1 MINYIFLFL
10 TRDYPYAYMANNTK
24 FSLLAKG
31 LSSLGCKVCIINDPY
46 HSNKGSYKLCSTDGY
61 DIIQWSSQ
69 RDVIFSNV
77 RLVLRERF
85 VKGAKNVVI
94 VEYFNFIKLNN
105 IILLCKNEG
114 YLVGAAFQEWHWNI
128 EKNLRGKINAF
139 VIERLLYKKCNFIMP
154 ISEFLI
160 TKAKQMNRNIF
171 KLPIISTFHHI
182 NQTYEPEPYFAYC
195 ASLAYK
201 DSIFKAIDALSL
213 AKYDDIRLK
222 LIVNGSPCAI
232 NEFINEA
239 KTLPV
244 SNKIDIYYNVS
255 SDVLKKIYSRAL
267 GLLIP
272 LIPNYIP
279 DIARFSQKIAEYLE
293 MARPILTTN
302 VGEIPFYFTDRKN
315 VYIMEYTAE
324 SIAMV
329 MDEIYEK
336 PIVSNQIGKNGWEL
350 GNNYFNVYRVSADL
364 NRFVESL

>member
-1 MINYIFLFL
+1 
-10 TRDYPYAYMANNTK
+10 
-24 FSLLAKG
+24 
-31 LSSLGCKVCIINDPY
+31 
-46 HSNKGSYKLCSTDGY
+46 
-61 DIIQWSSQ
+61 
-69 RDVIFSNV
+69 
-77 RLVLRERF
+77 
-85 VKGAKNVVI
+85 
-94 VEYFNFIKLNN
+94 
-105 IILLCKNEG
+105 
-114 YLVGAAFQEWHWNI
+114 
-128 EKNLRGKINAF
+128 
-139 VIERLLYKKCNFIMP
+139 MP